1 MLRLLAL
8 FFVYLVFSWFVF
20 FLLLVGAQ
28 AVGLHSPHLIL
39 LGFLTPVCAAVA
51 AARHSKE
58 GKLRPAW
65 FLAGLALL
73 AYIGISV
80 VLFGVLEKE
89 RNKIAELSHLGRP
102 IAREGRLE
110 EWYPEARQQQLDPRV
125 TFDRILREN
134 PSFKP
139 LVWPPPDP
147 SALAS
152 IPSAFFQNDS
162 TLADVASHLAK
173 ALSTAGYSKLSYFYA
188 PYGFAAV
195 TGIEQINDDGS
206 PLATAH
212 RWFAEPA
219 IDFSLAAYLRLLLAA
234 PVGRYRAIIFL
245 VTTESFGPSGIVV
258 TRSELARLMSSGGFM
273 LPDLYRTVSF
283 RSPPYEVDALI
294 YEFRGRAGSEPVL
307 VNPSAITGSQHL
319 AKARILAA
327 LDASGVPQ

>member
-1 MLRLLAL
+1 MLRLAAL
-8 FFVYLVFSWFVF
+8 FFLYLVFSWFVF
-20 FLLLVGAQ
+20 ALLLLGAE
-28 AVGLHSPHLIL
+28 AAGLHFPLLIFF
-39 LGFLTPVCAAVA
+39 GFLTPVCAAVA

-58 GKLRPAW
+58 DKLRSAG
-65 FLAGLALL
+65 FLAGSALV
-73 AYIGISV
+73 AYIGIGAFLFSV
-80 VLFGVLEKE
+80 FQNVGSKL
-89 RNKIAELSHLGRP
+89 AEFDHLGRP
-102 IAREGRLE
+102 IGREGRLE
-110 EWYPEARQQQLDPRV
+110 EWDPQARPQQIDPRV
-125 TFDRILREN
+125 IFDRILREN

-152 IPSAFFQNDS
+152 IPSAFFQHDF
-162 TLADVASHLAK
+162 TLADVASHLAN

-206 PLATAH
+206 PVASAH

-219 IDFSLAAYLRLLLAA
+219 IEFSLAAYLRLLLAA

-245 VTTESFGPSGIVV
+245 VTTQSLGPSGIVV
-258 TRSELARLMSSGGFM
+258 TRSELARLMSSGSFM
-273 LPDLYRTVSF
+273 LPNLYRTVSF

-294 YEFRGRAGSEPVL
+294 YEFSGRAGSEPVL

-319 AKARILAA
+319 VKARILAA